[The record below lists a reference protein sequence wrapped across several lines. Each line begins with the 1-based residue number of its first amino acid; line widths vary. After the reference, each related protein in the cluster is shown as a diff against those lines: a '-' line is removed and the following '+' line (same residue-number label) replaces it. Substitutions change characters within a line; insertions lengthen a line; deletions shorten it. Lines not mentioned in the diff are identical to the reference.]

1 MLPIT
6 SGRVHRAGTTS
17 GFAVMK
23 LHYLLALLLFVSGLA
38 HAAPDIEGRWQSDK
52 AASMAFNR
60 QHAVLAPGQLDY
72 ISQMLG
78 NMIVEFEDGVAK
90 LTMPAISILK
100 DGKSTEYAGFEEK
113 GRYIIVGEDEDT
125 IVVKLQSSD
134 GTATLMVYHFVSADQ
149 MWVYVPSASEA
160 VDLHIREYFTR
171 MK

>member
-1 MLPIT
+1 MKTRFVLVFLLLT
-6 SGRVHRAGTTS
+6 SGT
-17 GFAVMK
+17 
-23 LHYLLALLLFVSGLA
+23 A

-78 NMIVEFEDGVAK
+78 NMIVAFEDGVAQ
-90 LTMPAISILK
+90 LTMPAIKVQK
-100 DGKSTEYAGFEEK
+100 DGQSTEYAGFEKK
-113 GRYIIVGEDEDT
+113 GRYVIVGEDEDT
-125 IVVKLQSSD
+125 VVLKLQGSD
-134 GTATLMVYHFVSADQ
+134 GAATLMVYHFVSADQ

-171 MK
+171 VR

>member
-1 MLPIT
+1 MSI
-6 SGRVHRAGTTS
+6 R
-17 GFAVMK
+17 
-23 LHYLLALLLFVSGLA
+23 LLLTLLLLSPGMA

-78 NMIVEFEDGVAK
+78 NMIVEFEDGVAH
-90 LTMPAISILK
+90 LTMPAIRVQK
-100 DGKSTEYAGFEEK
+100 DGQSTEYAGFEKK

-125 IVVKLQSSD
+125 IVLKLQGSD
-134 GTATLMVYHFVSADQ
+134 GAATLMVYHFVSADQ

>member
-1 MLPIT
+1 MRI
-6 SGRVHRAGTTS
+6 R
-17 GFAVMK
+17 
-23 LHYLLALLLFVSGLA
+23 LLLTLLLLTPGMA

-78 NMIVEFEDGVAK
+78 NMIVEFEDGVAH
-90 LTMPAISILK
+90 LTMPAIHVQK
-100 DGKSTEYAGFEEK
+100 DGQSREYAGFEKK

-125 IVVKLQSSD
+125 IVLKLQGSD
-134 GTATLMVYHFVSADQ
+134 GAATLMVYHFVSADQ

>member
-23 LHYLLALLLFVSGLA
+23 LQYLPVLLLFISGLA

-90 LTMPAISILK
+90 LTMPTIRILK